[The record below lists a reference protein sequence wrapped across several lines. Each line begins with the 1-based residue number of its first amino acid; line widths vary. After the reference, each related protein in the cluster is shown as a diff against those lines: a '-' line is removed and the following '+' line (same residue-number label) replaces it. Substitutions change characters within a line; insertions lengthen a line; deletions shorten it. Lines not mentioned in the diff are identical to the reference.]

1 MVSILNKHGFGD
13 VYFGIRDD
21 GTVVGQEIS
30 GKTIRDISQSI
41 AENIEP
47 KIYPVINTVKIEGKS
62 CIHVKFE
69 GDEKPYYAFGRAYKR
84 VGDEDRKL
92 SAREIENS
100 ILKKH
105 ADKIKWESQPSKK
118 QLPGLNEETVKT
130 FVGKANAVGRLEFRY
145 ESMENTLQKLG
156 LIENGQLLNAA
167 EVLFCEENPLE
178 VQLAIFAGK
187 DKLTFL
193 DIKSL
198 RGNVFDLLD
207 EMELYITKHMKW
219 RVKFGKMEREEIPE
233 IPVRAIREAL
243 VNSVCHRDYRV
254 PKGNEIAI
262 FKNRIEI
269 YNPGDFPEGLTP
281 QDFIEGRERS
291 ILRNP
296 LIAQTLFLS
305 KDVEKWGSGL
315 KRIYEECL
323 ANRVSVEFWML
334 KTGFTV
340 VFYRQ
345 EDDESFSVSG
355 EDVIEYLNEDVSE
368 YVNGGVQRLYD
379 HIKANPGHRAGNI
392 AEALD
397 VPFKTIQRWI
407 KMLKDDN
414 KIDFVGS
421 SKTGGYYLKENLPL
435 DEDINEGVQ
444 KLYDY
449 IKANPGHKARIISES
464 LNVPFK
470 TVQRWIGKLKDD
482 GKIEFAGSGRVGGY
496 YLKEDIPLD
505 GEVNE
510 GVQKLYDYIKANPG
524 HKARIMSEVLNVHF
538 KTVQRWIRKLKDDDK
553 IEFIGS
559 TKTGGYYVKKDNH
572 DR

>member
-1 MVSILNKHGFGD
+1 MDTKFKESETLELKRSTSELKPAVISIVSILNKHGFGE
-13 VYFGIRDD
+13 VYFGIKDD
-21 GTVVGQEIS
+21 GTVVGQGIS

-41 AENIEP
+41 GENIEP
-47 KIYPVINTVKIEGKS
+47 KIYPTINAVKIEGKS

-69 GDEKPYYAFGRAYKR
+69 GEERPYYAFGRVYKR

-92 SAREIENS
+92 SVKEVENS

-105 ADKIKWESQPSKK
+105 ADKIKWESQPSQKD
-118 QLPGLNEETVKT
+118 LAGLNEGTVKT
-130 FVGKANAVGRLEFRY
+130 FVEKANSVGRLEFRY
-145 ESMENTLQKLG
+145 ENMENTLQKLG
-156 LIENGQLLNAA
+156 LIEKGKLLNAA

-178 VQLAIFAGK
+178 VQQAIFAGK

-219 RVKFGKMEREEIPE
+219 RVKFGKLEREEIPE

-243 VNSVCHRDYRV
+243 VNSICHRDYRI

-262 FKNRIEI
+262 FKNRVEI

-281 QDFIEGRERS
+281 EDFIEGRERS
-291 ILRNP
+291 VLRNP

-340 VFYRQ
+340 VFYRR

-355 EDVIEYLNEDVSE
+355 EDVIEYLNEEVKEYVSRHINKGAKE
-368 YVNGGVQRLYD
+368 YVNKLYD
-379 HIKANPGHRAGNI
+379 YIKENPGHKVASI
-392 AEALD
+392 SEALD
-397 VPFKTIQRWI
+397 IPLRSTERWI
-407 KMLKDDN
+407 RELKDED
-414 KIDFVGS
+414 KIEFIGS
-421 SKTGGYYLKENLPL
+421 KRAGGYYSKGEVTPGEEVNKVVS
-435 DEDINEGVQ
+435 DDVK
-444 KLYDY
+444 KLYNY
-449 IKANPGHKARIISES
+449 IKANPGHKATSISEA
-464 LNVPFK
+464 L
-470 TVQRWIGKLKDD
+470 
-482 GKIEFAGSGRVGGY
+482 
-496 YLKEDIPLD
+496 DIPLRST
-505 GEVNE
+505 E
-510 GVQKLYDYIKANPG
+510 
-524 HKARIMSEVLNVHF
+524 
-538 KTVQRWIRKLKDDDK
+538 RWIRELKGEDK

-559 TKTGGYYVKKDNH
+559 KRAGGYHPKEGSKPDE
-572 DR
+572 

>member
-1 MVSILNKHGFGD
+1 
-13 VYFGIRDD
+13 
-21 GTVVGQEIS
+21 
-30 GKTIRDISQSI
+30 
-41 AENIEP
+41 
-47 KIYPVINTVKIEGKS
+47 
-62 CIHVKFE
+62 
-69 GDEKPYYAFGRAYKR
+69 
-84 VGDEDRKL
+84 L
-92 SAREIENS
+92 SAKEIENS

-130 FVGKANAVGRLEFRY
+130 FVEKANAVGRLEFRY
-145 ESMENTLQKLG
+145 ENIENTLQKLG

-167 EVLFCEENPLE
+167 EVLFSEENSLE

-193 DIKSL
+193 DIKTL

-219 RVKFGKMEREEIPE
+219 RVKFGKLEREEIPE

-243 VNSVCHRDYRV
+243 VNSVCHRDYWV

-262 FKNRIEI
+262 FKNRVEI

-291 ILRNP
+291 VLRNP

-323 ANRVSVEFWML
+323 ENRVSVEFWML

-345 EDDESFSVSG
+345 EDDESISVSG
-355 EDVIEYLNEDVSE
+355 EDVIEYLNEEIKEYVSKHINRGANE
-368 YVNGGVQRLYD
+368 YVNKLHNY
-379 HIKANPGHRAGNI
+379 IIENPGHNASSIADALDIPLRSTERWIRELKDESKIEFIGSKRAGGYYSKRDATSSEEVNEVVNGDVKRMYNYIKNNHGHKATAI

-397 VPFKTIQRWI
+397 
-407 KMLKDDN
+407 
-414 KIDFVGS
+414 
-421 SKTGGYYLKENLPL
+421 
-435 DEDINEGVQ
+435 
-444 KLYDY
+444 
-449 IKANPGHKARIISES
+449 
-464 LNVPFK
+464 
-470 TVQRWIGKLKDD
+470 
-482 GKIEFAGSGRVGGY
+482 
-496 YLKEDIPLD
+496 IPL
-505 GEVNE
+505 
-510 GVQKLYDYIKANPG
+510 
-524 HKARIMSEVLNVHF
+524 R
-538 KTVQRWIRKLKDDDK
+538 TVERWIRKLKSEEK
-553 IEFIGS
+553 IEFIGNK
-559 TKTGGYYVKKDNH
+559 KTGGYYPKERSNSDE
-572 DR
+572 